1 MDEEVNAVSIIKSGK
16 YICTASSGLMLK
28 GKFLKLNT
36 TFELSDEDIKLD
48 EIKEKIEKNLI
59 KFAGPVGS
67 TPTPEKGVGNPVT
80 VVNPTPKPKP
90 QSLSSKAKT

>member
-16 YICTASSGLMLK
+16 YICIASSGLMLK

-36 TFELSDEDIKLD
+36 TFELTEADIELD
-48 EIKEKIEKNLI
+48 EVKEKIKQNLI

-67 TPTPEKGVGNPVT
+67 SPVPEKGVGNPVA
-80 VVNPTPKPKP
+80 VVDPAPKSKP
-90 QSLSSKAKT
+90 QNQSGKTKT